1 MQQQAQSELLQNEI
15 PYWEGLERENC
26 KLLKTDYE
34 YSEES
39 SKQKYVKSVDIELSK
54 EETEELLK
62 NTNRAYNTEINDI
75 LLTALGLTVQEW
87 TSEEQVLINLEG
99 HGREK
104 LKEISTFLGQLAGL
118 QPIIQ
123 CY

>member
-1 MQQQAQSELLQNEI
+1 M
-15 PYWEGLERENC
+15 
-26 KLLKTDYE
+26 KTDYE